1 MGIKSV
7 AVILLF
13 TLELALC
20 RKETDNFKSRGIIT
34 GPDLRDCACCGG
46 WYITIDT
53 TDYEFDSLPVN
64 SNIDLGKETFPVYVK
79 LDWQLSDRPPCSY
92 KRVVISRIMK
102 E

>member
-1 MGIKSV
+1 MRIKTV
-7 AVILLF
+7 AGILLLIF
-13 TLELALC
+13 GLTLCQKGE
-20 RKETDNFKSRGIIT
+20 DNLKSSGIIT

-46 WYITIDT
+46 WYVTIDT

-79 LDWQLSDRPPCSY
+79 LDWQLSDRLPCPE
-92 KRVVISRIMK
+92 KWITITWIKK

>member
-1 MGIKSV
+1 MRIKYFV
-7 AVILLF
+7 AIILLAF
-13 TLELALC
+13 SLTLC
-20 RKETDNFKSRGIIT
+20 QKGKDNPESRGIIT

-79 LDWQLSDRPPCSY
+79 LDWQLSDRLPCPY
-92 KRVVISRIMK
+92 KRIEIARIMK